1 MMRTVTTVALAAA
14 MLSGCAGWQGG
25 NAGVTASD
33 DRERVLRQEN
43 ERLRAEL
50 ERRQLAMSDEVSA
63 PTQPAPT
70 PTPAA
75 PTSSN
80 AQGVQMSQIEG
91 LPINAR
97 AGECYARV
105 AIPPKFEMRTERQ
118 LVQAGGE
125 KVEVIPARYE
135 WVEERVLVKPAQE
148 KVLEVVP
155 ARYRWVE
162 ERVLVK
168 PASERVE
175 VVEARYEW
183 AEERV
188 LVKPASQVWKPG
200 RGSIEKVDNQTGE
213 IMCLVEVP
221 AEYKTVRKRV
231 EVAPETTRRVPVPA
245 EYETVRRQELV
256 AEAQVR
262 KQTIPAEYKTVRVQ
276 KLVQPA
282 REVRTRV
289 EPKYETVERPVKV
302 SDGSMQWRSVLC
314 EVNATRDT
322 IVRIQQAL
330 AREGYDPGKIDGV
343 LGPSTLR
350 AVKRFQDDRKLA
362 TGGVTIETVRRLGLD
377 V

>member
-135 WVEERVLVKPAQE
+135 WVG
-148 KVLEVVP
+148 
-155 ARYRWVE
+155 
-162 ERVLVK
+162 
-168 PASERVE
+168 
-175 VVEARYEW
+175 EA
-183 AEERV
+183 
-188 LVKPASQVWKPG
+188 
-200 RGSIEKVDNQTGE
+200 GSGKG
-213 IMCLVEVP
+213 
-221 AEYKTVRKRV
+221 A
-231 EVAPETTRRVPVPA
+231 
-245 EYETVRRQELV
+245 
-256 AEAQVR
+256 
-262 KQTIPAEYKTVRVQ
+262 
-276 KLVQPA
+276 
-282 REVRTRV
+282 
-289 EPKYETVERPVKV
+289 
-302 SDGSMQWRSVLC
+302 GSGAGPLS
-314 EVNATRDT
+314 
-322 IVRIQQAL
+322 
-330 AREGYDPGKIDGV
+330 
-343 LGPSTLR
+343 LG
-350 AVKRFQDDRKLA
+350 
-362 TGGVTIETVRRLGLD
+362 
-377 V
+377 